1 MSNGWTLIER
11 FGLAFVD
18 AVRMASFSR
27 ADQRFECA
35 KLLLGNLLQAES
47 GPILEESPSISVKGG
62 QVLGRVG
69 FNLLSV

>member
-35 KLLLGNLLQAES
+35 KLLLGNLLQTES
-47 GPILEESPSISVKGG
+47 GPVLKESPSVGVKGG
-62 QVLGRVG
+62 QVLGCVG
-69 FNLLSV
+69 LDLLAV